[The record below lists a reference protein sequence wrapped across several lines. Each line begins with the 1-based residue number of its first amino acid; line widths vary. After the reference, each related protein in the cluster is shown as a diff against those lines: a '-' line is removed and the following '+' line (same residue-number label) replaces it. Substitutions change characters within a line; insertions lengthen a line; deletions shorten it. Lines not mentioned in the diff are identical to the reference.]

1 MKPARLAKAIV
12 LSFALGAIL
21 SFGTDPKL
29 TRQVQAIAQAQ
40 AKAIATSAIRKVG
53 VWLGH
58 WVEMG

>member
-1 MKPARLAKAIV
+1 MKPAKLAKAIA
-12 LSFALGAIL
+12 LSFAIGAIL
-21 SFGTDPKL
+21 SVATDSKL

-40 AKAIATSAIRKVG
+40 AQAIASSAIRKVG